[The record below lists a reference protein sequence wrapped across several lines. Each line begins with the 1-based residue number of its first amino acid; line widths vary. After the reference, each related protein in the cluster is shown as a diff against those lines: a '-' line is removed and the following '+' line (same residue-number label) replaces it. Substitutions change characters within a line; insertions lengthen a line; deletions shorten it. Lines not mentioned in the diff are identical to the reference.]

1 MRSNF
6 FINRIFKNDLISSC
20 LRALNHFASHVHN
33 RTGRSPGLRL
43 KCTANSLC
51 SEGGLC
57 PGIQHLGNSVNSIH
71 CDRKRVLPINKNPMC
86 GKELFQFMNENKK
99 LHH

>member
-6 FINRIFKNDLISSC
+6 FINRIFKNDLISGC
-20 LRALNHFASHVHN
+20 LCALNHFASHAHN
-33 RTGRSPGLRL
+33 RTGRSPPELSP
-43 KCTANSLC
+43 KSTASSLY

-57 PGIQHLGNSVNSIH
+57 QIQHLVNSVNSRH
-71 CDRKRVLPINKNPMC
+71 CDRKRVLPINKDPMC
-86 GKELFQFMNENKK
+86 GKELFQLMNENKK